1 MEVNRTE
8 SSTSARFPSLSPP
21 NNGGFVSFSGQIGAL
36 FGLEMV
42 KKSGIEGIVGTWID
56 IVENFDSIRVSD
68 TVLGLSCTVILLAMR
83 VKPDLRTG

>member
-1 MEVNRTE
+1 MEI
-8 SSTSARFPSLSPP
+8 F
-21 NNGGFVSFSGQIGAL
+21 FVSFSGQIGGL

-83 VKPDLRTG
+83 VKPDL

>member
-1 MEVNRTE
+1 
-8 SSTSARFPSLSPP
+8 
-21 NNGGFVSFSGQIGAL
+21 
-36 FGLEMV
+36 MV

-83 VKPDLRTG
+83 VKKNL